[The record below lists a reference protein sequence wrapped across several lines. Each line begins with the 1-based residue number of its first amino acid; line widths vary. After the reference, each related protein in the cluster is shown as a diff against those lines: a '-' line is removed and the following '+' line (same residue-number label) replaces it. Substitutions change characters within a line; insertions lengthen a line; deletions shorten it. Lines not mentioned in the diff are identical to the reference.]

1 VAAPLLWSAVLAVL
15 PVAARAEQTAPP
27 SETLIRLTVSP
38 MPAPKPALRYQLLPE
53 LKEMAP
59 GNPIPNYLKSLLDQD
74 FTSDQETFGRA
85 ALRQADR
92 AARMDRPDWQLLP
105 KVKTDGISLLL
116 PDVQKMRAL
125 ANGLQG
131 RFREEIALGRVD
143 DAIATAKTMFAMA
156 RHMNE
161 HPTLIGNLVGIA
173 MAVVTIAPLEE
184 LLEQPGCPNLYWA
197 LTNLP
202 HPLVSTER
210 GMEGERVFMLAEL
223 KDLSQTD
230 PMTAGQVDKVLKHID
245 FLRKFEPGDRNPLTS
260 RAWVNLRA
268 RDEKSLAAA
277 RRRIVEYGIAEQ
289 RAAKFPPEQVT
300 LLDELR
306 EYETRRDEEVKLS
319 NLPTWEFAARATRT
333 YKKPDAPPLL
343 FDLFLPAI
351 YKVRLAQ
358 GRLEQRIALLRTVEG
373 LRMYAAEHGG
383 AWPAKLSD
391 VSVPVPL
398 DPFTGKSFRYEV
410 SGSVAH
416 LRGSPPPG
424 EEKNAPYNLHY
435 ELTLR
440 K

>member
-1 VAAPLLWSAVLAVL
+1 VLAAL
-15 PVAARAEQTAPP
+15 PQPARAQQPAALT
-27 SETLIRLTVSP
+27 ETLIRLTVSP

-53 LKEMAP
+53 LREMTP
-59 GNPIPNYLKSLLDQD
+59 GNPIPNYLKCILDQES
-74 FTSDQETFGRA
+74 TAEQETIGRA

-92 AARMDRPDWQLLP
+92 AARMDKPDWQILP
-105 KVKTDGISLLL
+105 RIKTDGISLLL

-125 ANGLQG
+125 ANALQA
-131 RFREEIALGRVD
+131 RFREEIALGRID
-143 DAIATAKTMFAMA
+143 DALVTAKTMFAMA

-173 MAVVTIAPLEE
+173 MATVTIAPLEE

-202 HPLVSTER
+202 HPLVTTER
-210 GMEGERVFMLAEL
+210 GMDGERAFMLAEL
-223 KDLSQTD
+223 KDLSHTD

-245 FLRKFEPGDRNPLTS
+245 WLRKFEGPDKHPLTA

-268 RDEKSLAAA
+268 RDEKYLAAA
-277 RRRIVEYGIAEQ
+277 RRRIAEYGIAEE
-289 RAAKFPPEQVT
+289 RAAKFPPEQVI

-319 NLPTWEFAARATRT
+319 NLPTWEFAARATRN
-333 YKKPDAPPLL
+333 YKKTDSPPLL

-351 YKVRLAQ
+351 YKVRLAH
-358 GRLEQRIALLRTVEG
+358 GRLEQRIALLRTVEA
-373 LRMYAAEHGG
+373 LRMYAADHGG
-383 AWPAKLSD
+383 AWPARLTD
-391 VSVPVPL
+391 VSVPVPV

-410 SGSVAH
+410 GGSVAH

-424 EEKNAPYNLHY
+424 EEKSPPYNLHY